1 VAEDNAVSPNVVG
14 TTVLIQ
20 PDVDGMRALNPR
32 PSHGASIEEE
42 FRMIVREMIELLSAF
57 DPTTQVA
64 VEYDGQY
71 QKVRAVQAQVMLTEG
86 ASWGDYQGVE
96 ALRVNPLYPASQD
109 EQDLNVVSPREVV
122 IAIWGSLP
130 DEGLGVDP
138 PRK

>member
-1 VAEDNAVSPNVVG
+1 
-14 TTVLIQ
+14 
-20 PDVDGMRALNPR
+20 
-32 PSHGASIEEE
+32 
-42 FRMIVREMIELLSAF
+42 MIVREMIELLSAF